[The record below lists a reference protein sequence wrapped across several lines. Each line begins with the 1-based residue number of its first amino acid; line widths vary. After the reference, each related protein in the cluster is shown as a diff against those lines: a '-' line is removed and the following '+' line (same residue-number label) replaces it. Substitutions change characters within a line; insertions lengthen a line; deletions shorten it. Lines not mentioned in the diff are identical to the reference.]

1 MATTAYRSVRS
12 LRSLLRHADHAVF
25 RQVAVR
31 SWPAAEPVLP
41 RLSRAANHGLLWG
54 GAAVGMWALG
64 GARGR
69 RAAVRGIASLALASA
84 TVNTLGKGA
93 VRRSRPVLDAVPVI
107 RHLPHQPLTSS
118 FPSGHSASAAAFAAG
133 AALES
138 RGWGSALAPVAFSVA
153 FSRIYTGVHYPSDV
167 LVGAALGVTA
177 AFAVRGLVPSR
188 DQLPPPARR
197 QVDAPA
203 LPDGDGLYVVV
214 NPSSGAQPQLL
225 DPVRQLKSLLPQA
238 EVVLH
243 DEKSGPLP
251 EVLAAA
257 AEDAARKGG
266 VLGVCGGDGTV
277 NAAVEPALRYGVP
290 LLVLP
295 GGTFNHFASDLGV
308 DTVPDACAA
317 LATGQAV
324 RVDVGRVTPLTDPSA
339 AAEAE
344 AGAAEPA
351 YFLNTFSLGAYPELV
366 RHREHWSPRIGGP
379 AATLLGIARI
389 LRTAHPM
396 RAVVNGR
403 RRAMWLLFA
412 GNGVYRSLGI
422 TPVRRHDLADGLLDI
437 RIAHAGRLA
446 RTRLLATALVGGVAR
461 TRTYAAAHVPR
472 LLVSSLAEGTRMA
485 YDGEVV
491 AAPRAFRVD
500 KLPESLTVYRP
511 LAAPPDLDQPEH
523 SGT

>member
-1 MATTAYRSVRS
+1 MATSANRSVRS
-12 LRSLLRHADHAVF
+12 LRGLLRHADHTVF
-25 RQVAVR
+25 RQVAMR
-31 SWPAAEPVLP
+31 PWPAAEPVLP

-54 GAAVGMWALG
+54 GAALGMWALG

-93 VRRSRPVLDAVPVI
+93 VRRTRPVLDAVPVI

-138 RGWGSALAPVAFSVA
+138 RGWGAVLAPVAFSVA

-167 LVGAALGVTA
+167 LVGSALGVTA

-188 DQLPPPARR
+188 DQLPPPAR
-197 QVDAPA
+197 QQESAPA

-214 NPSSGAQPQLL
+214 NPSSGAQPQLV
-225 DPVRQLKSLLPQA
+225 DPVRQLRSMLPSA
-238 EVVLH
+238 EIILYD
-243 DEKSGPLP
+243 DEAGPLP
-251 EVLAAA
+251 DVLEAAA
-257 AEDAARKGG
+257 RDAARKGG

-277 NAAVEPALRYGVP
+277 NAAVEPALRSGVP

-308 DTVPDACAA
+308 DTIPDACTAVA
-317 LATGQAV
+317 NGHAV
-324 RVDVGRVTPLTDPSA
+324 RVDVGRITPLTDQA
-339 AAEAE
+339 AAPDAE
-344 AGAAEPA
+344 AEPA
-351 YFLNTFSLGAYPELV
+351 YFLNTFSLGAYPDLV
-366 RHREHWSPRIGGP
+366 RLREHWSPRIGGP
-379 AATLLGIARI
+379 AATLLGIAKV

-412 GNGVYRSLGI
+412 GNGVYQSLGI
-422 TPVRRHDLADGLLDI
+422 TPMRRHDLSDGLLDI
-437 RIAHAGRLA
+437 RIAHGGHLA

-472 LLVSSLAEGTRMA
+472 LLVSGLAEGTRMA
-485 YDGEVV
+485 YDGEVTD
-491 AAPRAFRVD
+491 APRAFRVD
-500 KLPESLTVYRP
+500 KLPEALTVYRP
-511 LAAPPDLDQPEH
+511 LTESPRLDH
-523 SGT
+523 